1 MWRHLTN
8 TSNPDFALDD
18 SYDDFILEQKLP
30 SRSYDD
36 FILEQKLPSRSASA
50 QERLLNRP
58 KIDSSACQKPDVES

>member
-8 TSNPDFALDD
+8 TSNPDFAWDD
-18 SYDDFILEQKLP
+18 
-30 SRSYDD
+30 SYDD